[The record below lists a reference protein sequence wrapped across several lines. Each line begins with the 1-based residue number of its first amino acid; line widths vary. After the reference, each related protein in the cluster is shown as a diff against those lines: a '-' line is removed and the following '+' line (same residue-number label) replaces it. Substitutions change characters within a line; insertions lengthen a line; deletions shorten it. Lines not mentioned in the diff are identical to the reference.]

1 MPLYDYESD
10 RALKRSQSDVER
22 ANPSLVC
29 PITAELFRDPVLC
42 VGDGY
47 TYEREA
53 AEKWFADGKTT
64 SPMTGAELPE
74 SQRRLVPN
82 FNVRTRADQARGGAP
97 QDGIRVNDFS
107 VHVEDQSA
115 NDSGSGMPRSGS
127 FSALDPPSPAEPA
140 EPSAPNES
148 AGSDAKTRR
157 SGLIGTL
164 RAGVAG
170 KAREDRNQRD
180 ASRAVPYDGSHV
192 YVISSDG
199 KYLTDPGA
207 QFVSLRA
214 TDRPVTGSEWI
225 FKKSGERVAFKS
237 AAALIGEYD
246 HAHFNNHGHGRVEM
260 WTKGGDAGHFTLHVD
275 SGGGPLVKIETFG
288 GKYLTHEG
296 GNVFGRDGGLKW
308 RIVPVSERKDGTN
321 GASSSSG
328 GAGSSRSGSSAKA
341 ASPSKGQSLMD
352 WVRGYRGAN
361 GGPRQ
366 DQLGAYSWF
375 DGNGWGKSRPLHR
388 AAMRGEVKTIRSL
401 CRGGRDPNE
410 KMAEWFD
417 SEPLGWAASL
427 GHLDSVRALIELGA
441 DPFRPANKAG
451 NTPMSDA
458 QRERH
463 QHVIRFLEE
472 YEQRAKGLPT
482 LSPAEVQKLT
492 PGNLK
497 IHEARYGWAGD
508 IWGVTPSSNKS
519 GSGAKDV
526 TDIVRRLVH
535 DDELNI
541 NPRCEPQYMNR
552 TFWPETA
559 SGPAIARK
567 LGVRYSYGDGPTKE
581 ETTHAVPNETVCLR
595 VTRAKYA
602 GAAVAPTAPAAT
614 GKRFPPINPSLNGE
628 LNNCARNTNDTGRL
642 RDLVARGADLTST
655 NGAPWHHTPM
665 HQSAYHNRPDMVK
678 TLMELCA
685 ERGVL
690 ERVLATGSN
699 PCGRGGSG
707 TPMDLARGGGHHR
720 CVEILAGA
728 HSGPT
733 TQTMSRDLPPGIHS
747 AYDLQG
753 CWGCVCWPFFG
764 ACETKRAE
772 GPDTL
777 RHTGVCLPFCLPYS
791 DVWERESQSNTF
803 RKRGADDRLTYP
815 GDNPGCIC
823 FGPGVSWRWC
833 K

>member
-1 MPLYDYESD
+1 MYDYESD
-10 RALKRSQSDVER
+10 RALERSQSDVER

-127 FSALDPPSPAEPA
+127 FSALDPPSPVEPA

-148 AGSDAKTRR
+148 AGSDAKTLR
-157 SGLIGTL
+157 SRHIGTL
-164 RAGVAG
+164 LAGVTG
-170 KAREDRNQRD
+170 NAREDQNQ
-180 ASRAVPYDGSHV
+180 
-192 YVISSDG
+192 
-199 KYLTDPGA
+199 
-207 QFVSLRA
+207 
-214 TDRPVTGSEWI
+214 
-225 FKKSGERVAFKS
+225 
-237 AAALIGEYD
+237 
-246 HAHFNNHGHGRVEM
+246 
-260 WTKGGDAGHFTLHVD
+260 
-275 SGGGPLVKIETFG
+275 
-288 GKYLTHEG
+288 
-296 GNVFGRDGGLKW
+296 
-308 RIVPVSERKDGTN
+308 PVSEHNGGTH

-328 GAGSSRSGSSAKA
+328 GAGSSGSGSSANA

-361 GGPRQ
+361 GGPRP
-366 DQLGAYSWF
+366 DQLGAYTWF

-388 AAMRGEVKTIRSL
+388 AAMRGEVETIRSL

-410 KMAEWFD
+410 KMVEWFD

-427 GHLDSVRALIELGA
+427 GQLDSVRALIELGA
-441 DPFRPANKAG
+441 DPLRPANTSG

-472 YEQRAKGLPT
+472 YEQRARGIPT

-559 SGPAIARK
+559 SGPPIPRK
-567 LGVRYSYGDGPTKE
+567 LGVRYSYGDGPAKE
-581 ETTHAVPNETVCLR
+581 ETTNAVPHETVCLR

-602 GAAVAPTAPAAT
+602 GAAVAPSATREKVPAIHPKKVAA
-614 GKRFPPINPSLNGE
+614 INPGLNRE
-628 LNNCARNTNDTGRL
+628 LNDCARNTNDTGRL

-655 NGAPWHHTPM
+655 NGGPWHHTPM

-685 ERGVL
+685 EQGVL
-690 ERVLATGSN
+690 ERVLAMGSN

-753 CWGCVCWPFFG
+753 CWGCVCWPGFG

-791 DVWERESQSNTF
+791 DVWDREGQSNTF
-803 RKRGADDRLTYP
+803 HKRGAGDRLAYP
-815 GDNPGCIC
+815 RDNPGCVC

-833 K
+833 KW

>member
-53 AEKWFADGKTT
+53 AERWFADGKTT

-97 QDGIRVNDFS
+97 HNGIRVNDFG
-107 VHVEDQSA
+107 VHVEDQSD
-115 NDSGSGMPRSGS
+115 NDSGSGMSRSGS

-140 EPSAPNES
+140 EPSAPDES

-157 SGLIGTL
+157 SGLKGTF
-164 RAGVAG
+164 RAGVTRE
-170 KAREDRNQRD
+170 AREDQ
-180 ASRAVPYDGSHV
+180 
-192 YVISSDG
+192 
-199 KYLTDPGA
+199 
-207 QFVSLRA
+207 SLR
-214 TDRPVTGSEWI
+214 D
-225 FKKSGERVAFKS
+225 
-237 AAALIGEYD
+237 
-246 HAHFNNHGHGRVEM
+246 
-260 WTKGGDAGHFTLHVD
+260 
-275 SGGGPLVKIETFG
+275 
-288 GKYLTHEG
+288 
-296 GNVFGRDGGLKW
+296 
-308 RIVPVSERKDGTN
+308 
-321 GASSSSG
+321 ASSSSG
-328 GAGSSRSGSSAKA
+328 GAGSSGSGSSAKM

-375 DGNGWGKSRPLHR
+375 DGNGWGESRPLHR

-410 KMAEWFD
+410 KMVEWFD

-427 GHLDSVRALIELGA
+427 GQLDSVRALIELGA
-441 DPFRPANKAG
+441 DPLRPANKAG

-472 YEQRAKGLPT
+472 YEQRARGIPT

-508 IWGVTPSSNKS
+508 IWGVTPSPNKNR
-519 GSGAKDV
+519 SGAKDV

-535 DDELNI
+535 DDELDI

-559 SGPAIARK
+559 SGPPIPRK
-567 LGVRYSYGDGPTKE
+567 LGVRYSYGDGPAKE
-581 ETTHAVPNETVCLR
+581 ETTHAVPSETVRLR

-602 GAAVAPTAPAAT
+602 GAAVAPAAPTAPAAT
-614 GKRFPPINPSLNGE
+614 GKRFPPINSSLNGE
-628 LNNCARNTNDTGRL
+628 LNDCARNTNDTGRL

-690 ERVLATGSN
+690 ERVLAMGSN

-707 TPMDLARGGGHHR
+707 TPMDLARGGGHRR
-720 CVEILAGA
+720 CVEILAGG

-733 TQTMSRDLPPGIHS
+733 TQTMSRDLPPGIHP
-747 AYDLQG
+747 AYNLQG
-753 CWGCVCWPFFG
+753 CWGCVCFPVFG

-772 GPDTL
+772 GRDTL
-777 RHTGVCLPFCLPYS
+777 RHTGVCLPLCLPYS
-791 DVWERESQSNTF
+791 DVWEREGQSNTF
-803 RKRGADDRLTYP
+803 RKRGADDRLAYP
-815 GDNPGCIC
+815 RDNPGCIC
-823 FGPGVSWRWC
+823 FGPGISWRWC
-833 K
+833 EC

>member
-10 RALKRSQSDVER
+10 RALERSQSDVER

-127 FSALDPPSPAEPA
+127 FSALDPPSPVEPA

-148 AGSDAKTRR
+148 AGSDAKTLR
-157 SGLIGTL
+157 SRLIGTS
-164 RAGVAG
+164 GN
-170 KAREDRNQRD
+170 AREDQNQ
-180 ASRAVPYDGSHV
+180 
-192 YVISSDG
+192 
-199 KYLTDPGA
+199 
-207 QFVSLRA
+207 
-214 TDRPVTGSEWI
+214 
-225 FKKSGERVAFKS
+225 
-237 AAALIGEYD
+237 
-246 HAHFNNHGHGRVEM
+246 
-260 WTKGGDAGHFTLHVD
+260 
-275 SGGGPLVKIETFG
+275 
-288 GKYLTHEG
+288 
-296 GNVFGRDGGLKW
+296 
-308 RIVPVSERKDGTN
+308 PVSEHNGGTH

-328 GAGSSRSGSSAKA
+328 GAGSSGSGSSANA

-361 GGPRQ
+361 GGPRP
-366 DQLGAYSWF
+366 DQLGAYTWF

-388 AAMRGEVKTIRSL
+388 AAMRGEVETIRSL

-410 KMAEWFD
+410 KMVEWFD

-427 GHLDSVRALIELGA
+427 GQLDSVRALIELGA
-441 DPFRPANKAG
+441 DPLRPANTSG

-472 YEQRAKGLPT
+472 YEQRARGIPT

-559 SGPAIARK
+559 SGPPIPRK
-567 LGVRYSYGDGPTKE
+567 LGVRYSYGDGPAKE
-581 ETTHAVPNETVCLR
+581 ETTNAVPHETVCLR

-602 GAAVAPTAPAAT
+602 GAAVAPSATREKVPAIHPKKVAA
-614 GKRFPPINPSLNGE
+614 INPGLNRE
-628 LNNCARNTNDTGRL
+628 LNDCARNTNDTGRL

-655 NGAPWHHTPM
+655 NGGPWHHTPM

-685 ERGVL
+685 EQGVL
-690 ERVLATGSN
+690 ERVLAMGSN

-753 CWGCVCWPFFG
+753 CWGCVCWPGFG

-791 DVWERESQSNTF
+791 DVWDREGQSNTF
-803 RKRGADDRLTYP
+803 HKRGAGDRLAYP
-815 GDNPGCIC
+815 RDNPGCVC

-833 K
+833 KW

>member
-1 MPLYDYESD
+1 LTDIARAMPLYDYESD
-10 RALKRSQSDVER
+10 RALERSQSDVER

-82 FNVRTRADQARGGAP
+82 FNARTRADQARGGAP
-97 QDGIRVNDFS
+97 DDGIRVNDFS
-107 VHVEDQSA
+107 VHVEDRAA
-115 NDSGSGMPRSGS
+115 NET
-127 FSALDPPSPAEPA
+127 AEPA
-140 EPSAPNES
+140 EPSAPDES
-148 AGSDAKTRR
+148 AGSDAKT
-157 SGLIGTL
+157 
-164 RAGVAG
+164 
-170 KAREDRNQRD
+170 
-180 ASRAVPYDGSHV
+180 
-192 YVISSDG
+192 
-199 KYLTDPGA
+199 
-207 QFVSLRA
+207 
-214 TDRPVTGSEWI
+214 
-225 FKKSGERVAFKS
+225 
-237 AAALIGEYD
+237 
-246 HAHFNNHGHGRVEM
+246 
-260 WTKGGDAGHFTLHVD
+260 
-275 SGGGPLVKIETFG
+275 
-288 GKYLTHEG
+288 
-296 GNVFGRDGGLKW
+296 
-308 RIVPVSERKDGTN
+308 
-321 GASSSSG
+321 SG
-328 GAGSSRSGSSAKA
+328 GAGSSGSGSSAKV

-388 AAMRGEVKTIRSL
+388 AAMRGEVNTIRSL

-410 KMAEWFD
+410 KMVEWFD

-427 GHLDSVRALIELGA
+427 GQLDSVRVLIELGA
-441 DPFRPANKAG
+441 DPLRPANKAG

-463 QHVIRFLEE
+463 QHVISFLEE
-472 YEQRAKGLPT
+472 YEQRARGVPT

-508 IWGVTPSSNKS
+508 IWGVTPSPNKS

-535 DDELNI
+535 DDELDI
-541 NPRCEPQYMNR
+541 NPTCEPQYMNR

-559 SGPAIARK
+559 SGPPIPRK
-567 LGVRYSYGDGPTKE
+567 LGVRYSYGDGPAKE
-581 ETTHAVPNETVCLR
+581 ETTHAVPHETVRLR
-595 VTRAKYA
+595 VTRGKYV
-602 GAAVAPTAPAAT
+602 GAAVAPTVFAAT

-628 LNNCARNTNDTGRL
+628 LNDCARNTNDTSRL

-678 TLMELCA
+678 TLVELCA

-690 ERVLATGSN
+690 ERVLAMGSN

-707 TPMDLARGGGHHR
+707 TPVDLARGGGHRR
-720 CVEILAGA
+720 CVEILADA

-753 CWGCVCWPFFG
+753 CWGCVCWPVFG

-791 DVWERESQSNTF
+791 DVWEREGQSNTF
-803 RKRGADDRLTYP
+803 RKRGADDRLAYP
-815 GDNPGCIC
+815 GDNPGCVC
-823 FGPGVSWRWC
+823 FGLGVSWRWC
-833 K
+833 TSPRALLSRAFRRGQTENRSGATRGAARHLMN